1 MLPVEEK
8 SQNTRNLSLNLNL
21 QNTTQSQTSSDTDP
35 QESDDIMDENT
46 KLLTIERQDYV
57 PAKLNG
63 NGNLIKN
70 GGSKIHYNMNI
81 TNNNLCNNNLI
92 NNNSIIKNGGGSGG
106 DSNADTETD
115 SVATNE
121 NSVNNNEETN
131 STGDKKIIKMTKL
144 GSKNVTLKR
153 WVQNESITHCDFF
166 DSDRDRRKLR
176 SWSARVPNLVHKT
189 LTFVFTK
196 AKSTSFVYKR
206 HKKRPEWKVISNKI
220 YIGGFIES
228 FDGSFKIRLNGISLN
243 FT

>member
-35 QESDDIMDENT
+35 HESDDIIDENT

-70 GGSKIHYNMNI
+70 GVSKIHYNMNI

-92 NNNSIIKNGGGSGG
+92 NNNSIIKNGGGGG
-106 DSNADTETD
+106 DSNGDTETD

-131 STGDKKIIKMTKL
+131 SNSDKKIIKMTKL

-153 WVQNESITHCDFF
+153 
-166 DSDRDRRKLR
+166 
-176 SWSARVPNLVHKT
+176 
-189 LTFVFTK
+189 
-196 AKSTSFVYKR
+196 
-206 HKKRPEWKVISNKI
+206 
-220 YIGGFIES
+220 
-228 FDGSFKIRLNGISLN
+228 
-243 FT
+243 

>member
-8 SQNTRNLSLNLNL
+8 SQNSRNLSLNLNL

-35 QESDDIMDENT
+35 HEHEDVIDENT

-70 GGSKIHYNMNI
+70 GGNKINYNMNI

-92 NNNSIIKNGGGSGG
+92 NTNHNNNSIIKNG
-106 DSNADTETD
+106 DSMADVETD
-115 SVATNE
+115 SSVATNE
-121 NSVNNNEETN
+121 NSVNNNDETN

-153 WVQNESITHCDFF
+153 
-166 DSDRDRRKLR
+166 
-176 SWSARVPNLVHKT
+176 
-189 LTFVFTK
+189 
-196 AKSTSFVYKR
+196 
-206 HKKRPEWKVISNKI
+206 
-220 YIGGFIES
+220 
-228 FDGSFKIRLNGISLN
+228 
-243 FT
+243 

>member
-1 MLPVEEK
+1 MLSYMLPVEEK

-21 QNTTQSQTSSDTDP
+21 QNTTQSQTSSDADP
-35 QESDDIMDENT
+35 HESDDIMDENT

-106 DSNADTETD
+106 DSNGDTETD

-153 WVQNESITHCDFF
+153 WVPNESITVCD
-166 DSDRDRRKLR
+166 SAIPIEIGENCDRE
-176 SWSARVPNLVHKT
+176 ARV
-189 LTFVFTK
+189 
-196 AKSTSFVYKR
+196 
-206 HKKRPEWKVISNKI
+206 
-220 YIGGFIES
+220 GGI
-228 FDGSFKIRLNGISLN
+228 
-243 FT
+243 